1 MTEDKST
8 SSALTSIFFAKGK
21 LVATYIFFKK
31 NKHYK
36 IVIVKSMGSTVR
48 MT

>member
-21 LVATYIFFKK
+21 LVATYIFKK
-31 NKHYK
+31 KKHYT
-36 IVIVKSMGSTVR
+36 IIIVKSMGSTVR